1 MNEEK
6 YIYCKKN
13 IDFSASKNSTS
24 IANSSAKK
32 NANVKRKNRNES
44 RIHDEM
50 LKCWNFKDS
59 IFITLKL
66 HQKGIANPSRL
77 DRNCHNGGIL
87 VYLKESIPFNFVK
100 FNQKFENFEG
110 FFIITIRIR
119 IV

>member
-1 MNEEK
+1 M
-6 YIYCKKN
+6 
-13 IDFSASKNSTS
+13 
-24 IANSSAKK
+24 ANFSAKK
-32 NANVKRKNRNES
+32 NANVKRKSKNES
-44 RIHDEM
+44 GIHDEL

-87 VYLKESIPFNFVK
+87 VYLRESIPFNFVK
-100 FNQKFENFEG
+100 FNQNFENFEG

>member
-6 YIYCKKN
+6 YIYCKKD

-24 IANSSAKK
+24 MANSSAKK
-32 NANVKRKNRNES
+32 NANVKRTNKNES
-44 RIHDEM
+44 GIHDES
-50 LKCWNFKDS
+50 LKCWNFIDS

-66 HQKGIANPSRL
+66 HLKGFANSSRL

-87 VYLKESIPFNFVK
+87 VYLRESISFNFVK
-100 FNQKFENFEG
+100 FDQKFENFEG
-110 FFIITIRIR
+110 FFIIRIRIR